1 MKKTALLSIP
11 ILSSSLYSS
20 EQSRELLFD
29 DSTLVTMAI
38 ILFIISFGT
47 LAVALIKLRKAKSM
61 HEDILQKQ
69 QDMEVRQTG
78 ILTNMSENI
87 SKITKEAIENRKN
100 ILKNSNNK
108 SLEYI
113 LSEVIETENQLLD
126 KTNDLIGFLKLKSK
140 KVKINNE
147 FFNLNNVLNE
157 VSGSISSIFK
167 GSDIEL
173 IFDIDNDIPRY
184 LIGDSLHLGQ
194 ILHNML
200 EFSIT
205 QTLQGEVK
213 LAVSMFKTF
222 EEKTEL
228 QFRITD
234 TGVGIQED
242 KIDTIFEPRY
252 NEETEEYSGLG
263 NFVANEL
270 VGLMHG
276 ELLVESSVGKGSTYT
291 IILPLQVSD
300 PANRRRYRLPE
311 KILTT
316 KKVFIVDS
324 SYNSALAIKKMF
336 AYFKH
341 DVRVLS
347 KWEFLKQMPCMVEYD
362 IVILDHALFNVEVIE
377 YLTEI
382 KRGRDVKI
390 ISVASLLKDTKN
402 IFAIVD
408 SSIKKPLNQERVFE
422 LIIDLYKLNVK
433 DRKPDDMEEEN
444 EEFAKTYRGN
454 IEERKGIT
462 KEDFSYFS
470 GNKILIVEDN
480 LINQKVLTTVLNS
493 SGIDISLANNGE
505 EAVMEI
511 TRGKKT
517 FDLVLMDINMPV
529 MDGYTATKQIRD
541 TGAFNDLPIVAFTA
555 LVLESEVHKMFN
567 LGINAFLEKPLNIG
581 KLYTIFD
588 LYLQPMTNQENS
600 IKVEPDDSAFIDGI
614 NIEEGIKHSNGNEA
628 LYMEL
633 LSEFY
638 NTYGES
644 SDLFERLLEEH
655 RYEQIKMLCLDM
667 KGLAGTIGAED
678 MYNKVD
684 EIYKLFIYNNQSLLA
699 NYTNEYQDEMDR
711 LNKSIKN
718 YLKSNQYS

>member
-1 MKKTALLSIP
+1 MKKLTLLSIP
-11 ILSSSLYSS
+11 ILSSLLYAS

-29 DSTLVTMAI
+29 NYTIITMAV

-61 HEDILQKQ
+61 HDDILQKQ
-69 QDMEVRQTG
+69 QNMEARQTG

-113 LSEVIETENQLLD
+113 LSEVIDTDNKLLD
-126 KTNDLIGFLKLKSK
+126 KTNDLIGFLKLKSQ

-157 VSGSISSIFK
+157 VSGSIASIFK

-194 ILHNML
+194 ILHNIL
-200 EFSIT
+200 EFSMT

-213 LAVSMFKTF
+213 LAISLFETF

-234 TGVGIQED
+234 TGVGIEVD
-242 KIDTIFEPRY
+242 KIDKIFEPRY

-270 VGLMHG
+270 VHLMNG
-276 ELLVESSVGKGSTYT
+276 DLLVESAVGKGSTYT
-291 IILPLQVSD
+291 IILPLQISD
-300 PANRRRYRLPE
+300 PANRRRYRLPK

-347 KWEFLKQMPCMVEYD
+347 KWEFLKQIPCMVEYD
-362 IVILDHALFNVEVIE
+362 IIILDHELFNVEVIE

-382 KRGRDVKI
+382 KKGRGLKI
-390 ISVASLLKDTKN
+390 ISVGSLLKDTKN
-402 IFAIVD
+402 IYAIVD
-408 SSIKKPLNQERVFE
+408 SSIKKPLNQERIFE
-422 LIIDLYKLNVK
+422 LIIDLYKLDVK
-433 DRKPDDMEEEN
+433 DNKPDDIDEDN
-444 EEFAKTYRGN
+444 SEFAKTYRGN
-454 IEERKGIT
+454 IEERSGVT
-462 KEDFSYFS
+462 REQFSHFS

-480 LINQKVLTTVLNS
+480 LINQKVLTTILNS
-493 SGIDISLANNGE
+493 SGIDITLANNGE
-505 EAVMEI
+505 EAVIQI
-511 TRGKKT
+511 TRGKKS

-529 MDGYTATKQIRD
+529 MDGYTATKQIRE

-555 LVLESEVHKMFN
+555 LVLESEVNKMFN
-567 LGINAFLEKPLNIG
+567 LGINAFLGKPLNIG
-581 KLYTIFD
+581 QLYTIFD
-588 LYLQPMTNQENS
+588 LYLQPVTDQKSN
-600 IKVEPDDSAFIDGI
+600 IKVEFDDLELIDGI

-638 NTYGES
+638 KTYGGS
-644 SDLFERLLEEH
+644 SDLFEKLLEEH

-667 KGLAGTIGAED
+667 KGLAGIIGAED

-684 EIYKLFIYNNQSLLA
+684 EIHKLFIYNNQSLLE
-699 NYTNEYQDEMDR
+699 NYTHEYQDEMER
-711 LNKSIKN
+711 LNRSIEN